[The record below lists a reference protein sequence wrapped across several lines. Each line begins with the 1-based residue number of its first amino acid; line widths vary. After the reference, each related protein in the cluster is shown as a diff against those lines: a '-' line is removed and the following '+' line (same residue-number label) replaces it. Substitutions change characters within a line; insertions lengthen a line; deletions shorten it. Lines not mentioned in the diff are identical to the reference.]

1 MQIMWVSNP
10 ESYHKPIVHFGHFP
24 TQLNHTA
31 YATMKTYD
39 VGHYGFHGRIY
50 KAILTGLLPS
60 TRYYYKVGDEESR
73 TYSSI
78 KYFNS
83 RPVKD
88 SNLKEINIAVFGDMG
103 TFAPCG
109 HLVINQI
116 SRDNFVKPFNFVFL
130 TGDIAYAGIGSEQK
144 G

>member
-1 MQIMWVSNP
+1 M
-10 ESYHKPIVHFGHFP
+10 
-24 TQLNHTA
+24 
-31 YATMKTYD
+31 
-39 VGHYGFHGRIY
+39 
-50 KAILTGLLPS
+50 
-60 TRYYYKVGDEESR
+60 GDEESR

-130 TGDIAYAGIGSEQK
+130 TGDIAYAGIGSEEK